1 MSTPA
6 TPSRTAARDPAPVPF
21 DLPDPEVVE
30 RIRAGESAL
39 FEILVRRYNRRLFRA
54 AWSILLDE
62 EEAEDVIQDA
72 YVRAFRNLHRF
83 EGRAALSTWLTRI
96 AVHEASARRRKR
108 RRQVSLEAIEPAARE
123 RVVAAAV
130 EPPASAE
137 DRAHRREL
145 RAVLLRAIAAL
156 PGEYRQVFVLREVER
171 LSHREIARALGVS
184 VAASKVRHFRAKRR
198 LRRELERLTGGAVG
212 ELLPFAG
219 VRCDRVVA
227 GVMGRI
233 RAA

>member
-1 MSTPA
+1 MSTLI
-6 TPSRTAARDPAPVPF
+6 TVSGTAAPERAPAPH

-39 FEILVRRYNRRLFRA
+39 FEVLVRRHNRRLFRA
-54 AWSILLDE
+54 VWSILLDE

-83 EGRAALSTWLTRI
+83 EGRAAFSTWLVRI

-130 EPPASAE
+130 EAPASAE
-137 DRAHRREL
+137 DRAHHREL
-145 RAVLLRAIAAL
+145 RGVLLRAIAAL
-156 PGEYRQVFVLREVER
+156 PEEYRQVFVLREVER

-198 LRRELERLTGGAVG
+198 LRRQLERLTGAAAG

-219 VRCDRVVA
+219 ARCERVVA
-227 GVMGRI
+227 GVMGRLGT
-233 RAA
+233 A